1 MKFRTLSIFVN
12 NQAEAERF
20 YVDKVGMQVKHDIPV
35 GEDRWLTVVSTADP
49 DGPELLLEPSGH
61 PAVKPYRDALVADG
75 IPLLQIDVDDCQ
87 AEYER
92 LSAAGV
98 EFTQKPIAMGNVVV
112 AVFDDTC
119 GNLIQLAELK
129 A

>member
-35 GEDRWLTVVSTADP
+35 GEDRWLTVVSSADP
-49 DGPELLLEPSGH
+49 NGPELLLEPSGH

-98 EFTQKPIAMGNVVV
+98 EFTQKPIEMGNVV
-112 AVFDDTC
+112 DGGSTM
-119 GNLIQLAELK
+119 LT
-129 A
+129 